1 MTETR
6 DHLLR
11 PKPPYR
17 LDLVVRALRRRPD
30 NPVDRWDGRAWSRTV
45 AVGGTVCRWTV
56 RQDGPVE
63 EPLLAARLE
72 LEPPSPADR
81 GQTAAP
87 GAGRAA
93 STGEAAAWARLA
105 LDRLLGLSVDLSD
118 FQAFAARDRPL
129 RELAARWRGFRPPRF
144 PTLFE
149 ALLNAVACQQITLTQ
164 GIRRLGA
171 LAARFGR
178 NGRALPEPADLLG
191 APLPALRELGFS
203 RQRAETL
210 LRLAELAERG
220 DLDAER
226 FAGLDDAE
234 ALARLTRVKGVGPWS
249 AQYALLRGLGRL
261 GVFPVN
267 DVGARQNIQRWLG
280 LAETPDPAETRR
292 LFDRHAPWQ
301 GMVYF
306 LVLLDRLEDVPGL

>member
-72 LEPPSPADR
+72 LEPPLPA
-81 GQTAAP
+81 GPAP
-87 GAGRAA
+87 GAQGAA
-93 STGEAAAWARLA
+93 PTGEATAWARLA

-118 FQAFAARDRPL
+118 FQAFADRDRPL

-210 LRLAELAERG
+210 LRLAEHALAQVHPATYRRALQAMQGFDRWAQAWVNVHTPTLLVGGEA
-220 DLDAER
+220 DHCTPPAAL
-226 FAGLDDAE
+226 E
-234 ALARLTRVKGVGPWS
+234 ALAQLMPDARHLSLPHVGHWPQLENPE
-249 AQYALLRGLGRL
+249 AFDAALLDFL
-261 GVFPVN
+261 
-267 DVGARQNIQRWLG
+267 ATQR
-280 LAETPDPAETRR
+280 
-292 LFDRHAPWQ
+292 
-301 GMVYF
+301 
-306 LVLLDRLEDVPGL
+306 VLH